1 MNGLWKTVTENFV
14 FVLEFVGVI
23 ALMFLVAMAVQ
34 KAADK
39 KRGVK
44 RKIFTTRMMAVAGM
58 FSAIATVLYLF
69 DFPLPFL
76 APGFYK
82 VDFSE
87 LPVLIGSFA
96 FGPVAGVMIE
106 FCKILLKILIKSS
119 NTAFVGDLAN
129 FAVGCSL
136 LLPAGAVY
144 EFFKSK
150 KGAIAGCIAGTL
162 CMTVFG
168 SLFNALYLIPK
179 FVVLYELPSVDSIIG
194 MGSAVN
200 PAITNLTTFVCLAVA
215 PLNLLKGSV
224 ISIITMLVYKPL
236 SPILKEGHSMAGK
249 KQSKLL

>member
-1 MNGLWKTVTENFV
+1 M
-14 FVLEFVGVI
+14 
-23 ALMFLVAMAVQ
+23 
-34 KAADK
+34 
-39 KRGVK
+39 
-44 RKIFTTRMMAVAGM
+44 
-58 FSAIATVLYLF
+58 LYLF

>member
-23 ALMFLVAMAVQ
+23 ALMFLVAIAVQ

-44 RKIFTTRMMAVAGM
+44 RKIFTTRMMAVVGM

-106 FCKILLKILIKSS
+106 FCKILLKILLKSS

-129 FAVGCSL
+129 FTVGCSL

-168 SLFNALYLIPK
+168 SMFNALYLIPK
-179 FVVLYELPSVDSIIG
+179 FVVLYGLPSIDSIIG

-236 SPILKEGHSMAGK
+236 SPILKEGHSMARK